1 MVSDALKTTSY
12 RCVPAIQ
19 PFYTGGPFAI
29 STNGFFIACACGD
42 CINIFDIY
50 KDSIISTLK
59 WEDYNERV
67 CWNKVGLT

>member
-29 STNGFFIACACGD
+29 STNGFFIACVCGD

-59 WEDYNERV
+59 W
-67 CWNKVGLT
+67 